1 MARLSL
7 SREGRDSLERYMIQQ
22 ASLAGITTERLGK
35 TFSVDPSIQQKM
47 ETPSRKAP
55 DCYRKSILS
64 VWMTRKVKKS

>member
-47 ETPSRKAP
+47 ENAIKESA
-55 DCYRKSILS
+55 
-64 VWMTRKVKKS
+64 